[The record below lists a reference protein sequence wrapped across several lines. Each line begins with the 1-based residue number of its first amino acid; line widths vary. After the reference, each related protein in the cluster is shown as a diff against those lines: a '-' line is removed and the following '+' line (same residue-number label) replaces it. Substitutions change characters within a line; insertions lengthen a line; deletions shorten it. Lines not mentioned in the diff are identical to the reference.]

1 MMVRPFETCW
11 CPWFWREH
19 SWYFPAPPQSD
30 PWLPDSA
37 ISIVYLLS
45 NLKRRV
51 FNGHLPLPFPQLLS
65 PDSLPHC
72 HTENLLS
79 EGRVAFVLLLLEW
92 TLEVCKGW
100 GGGFKNKRKRLGER
114 YKRGKSPYREMPY
127 VLLGVSPWE
136 RGYLIS
142 ASIHSQF
149 SQWFEGPFRNWN
161 LQRLM
166 VIRSRASEVPA
177 FLPSAAHSEEIW
189 QMSGS
194 PVMSRN
200 QDTKKH
206 PESKQA

>member
-1 MMVRPFETCW
+1 MPPANTVGQCWLFLPCKSEHIQFLFCLLSWVAGCRDSRFPFPDFLTRGCGSERFAVRYKAGKRDDGYTFWDCG

-19 SWYFPAPPQSD
+19 SWYFLAPPQSY

-72 HTENLLS
+72 HTENLLP

-100 GGGFKNKRKRLGER
+100 GGGL
-114 YKRGKSPYREMPY
+114 
-127 VLLGVSPWE
+127 
-136 RGYLIS
+136 
-142 ASIHSQF
+142 
-149 SQWFEGPFRNWN
+149 
-161 LQRLM
+161 
-166 VIRSRASEVPA
+166 
-177 FLPSAAHSEEIW
+177 
-189 QMSGS
+189 
-194 PVMSRN
+194 
-200 QDTKKH
+200 
-206 PESKQA
+206 